1 MLSLTMVAQAT
12 DSESFSLDPAGLR
25 RPLKSLTGTF
35 PHFVHYEPSGN
46 SAMTETESDVA
57 KEKGNIQCLFKFPFA
72 SFDFGSFGG
81 IF

>member
-1 MLSLTMVAQAT
+1 MRNSETKFEDSMLSLTMVAQAT

-57 KEKGNIQCLFKFPFA
+57 KEKGNATKLI
-72 SFDFGSFGG
+72 
-81 IF
+81 